1 MYFNPHRTVF
11 KAPSRCHISYTST
24 IKIDSSSIP
33 CTHYEFLLSN
43 NMTKTSAC
51 FIEECY
57 KLNMPAP
64 SITAESA
71 ETCNNN
77 LIHLSKDRAASIIQ
91 SFKSVP
97 RLTFMKTWSDLP
109 DEIKQIDE
117 YRKLTF
123 YLHVYYTILE
133 CKKRVNKS
141 ENCSDDKCDENDESS
156 MAAFRNFLL
165 QRGAEFSTENEFLPY
180 FALPYV
186 FEPMQ
191 HPSFKNLFKENRWCD
206 SLNKRLEDFI
216 LDISINTSVI
226 LVPSKDAGKRKLT
239 KKKFKTLYKEYK
251 PLNALAAEL
260 LNALENSIRG
270 QSINLEIILK
280 NCNAVVENN
289 NDNKKNLESVVD
301 GQFDLAIF
309 KIKLE
314 LRDGNSTKNKLLILQ
329 ALRWRLT
336 KSENKTDTVLMIK
349 KHDLLDLCKS
359 KAEQGLMKWLL
370 MTNGPHPLQQMISRL
385 LNALASFNRGRKYLT
400 GSPFL
405 LRLIITQL
413 ISSQHFWDT
422 ITSNML
428 LGTLQ
433 KLSTG
438 SRARKRM
445 IGNGLVTW
453 LADQLI
459 RKSEFTGDRNKYEM
473 YDLEYSLALFMNLC
487 QCHSAVRAC
496 GSRARNLFKSLS
508 VFMTTL
514 DVDIMPCISGILYNL
529 FKNQEMMAIAKEE
542 GVTGVVEKT
551 IESNINTYPSAVE
564 RLADVRNILIQNEH
578 PAFDQSS
585 SDDDYDYFNDDSG
598 DDDDDSSNS
607 DEDDITDDVENLE
620 AELDEDDPLKIQPNG
635 EEFLANYKTCD
646 NAKHTTLDRY
656 NINK

>member
-1 MYFNPHRTVF
+1 
-11 KAPSRCHISYTST
+11 
-24 IKIDSSSIP
+24 
-33 CTHYEFLLSN
+33 
-43 NMTKTSAC
+43 MTKTSAC
-51 FIEECY
+51 FIEECC

-64 SITAESA
+64 KLTAEST
-71 ETCNNN
+71 ETPKSN
-77 LIHLSKDRAASIIQ
+77 LVYLSKDRAASIIQ
-91 SFKSVP
+91 SFKSAS
-97 RLTFMKTWSDLP
+97 RLTFMKTWDDLS

-141 ENCSDDKCDENDESS
+141 ENCSDNNCDENDESS
-156 MAAFRNFLL
+156 MAAFRTFLL

-206 SLNKRLEDFI
+206 SLNKRLENFI
-216 LDISINTSVI
+216 LDISINSSII

-280 NCNAVVENN
+280 NCNTLLENN
-289 NDNKKNLESVVD
+289 DDNKQNLEIVD
-301 GQFDLAIF
+301 HQFDLAIF

-336 KSENKTDTVLMIK
+336 KSENRTHTVLMIK
-349 KHDLLDLCKS
+349 KYDLLDLCKS

-385 LNALASFNRGRKYLT
+385 LNALASYNRGRRYLT

-445 IGNGLVTW
+445 IGNGLTTW
-453 LADQLI
+453 LADQLV

-473 YDLEYSLALFMNLC
+473 YDLEYSLALYMNLC
-487 QCHSAVRAC
+487 QCQSAVRAC

-514 DVDIMPCISGILYNL
+514 DVDVMPCISGILYNL
-529 FKNQEMMAIAKEE
+529 FKNPEMIAVAKEE
-542 GVTGVVEKT
+542 GITAVVEKT
-551 IESNINTYPSAVE
+551 IESNINAYPSAVE
-564 RLADVRNILIQNEH
+564 QLVDVRNILIQNEH
-578 PAFDQSS
+578 PAFDHSS

-598 DDDDDSSNS
+598 NDEYDSSSS
-607 DEDDITDDVENLE
+607 DENNTDDVENLE

-635 EEFLANYKTCD
+635 EDFLSNYKACD
-646 NAKHTTLDRY
+646 NTKYTTSDRY
-656 NINK
+656 NNNNNK

>member
-1 MYFNPHRTVF
+1 MDRLKKY
-11 KAPSRCHISYTST
+11 STSEAKT
-24 IKIDSSSIP
+24 LQYI
-33 CTHYEFLLSN
+33 YEFLLSN

-64 SITAESA
+64 TIPTESTEA
-71 ETCNNN
+71 CNNN
-77 LIHLSKDRAASIIQ
+77 VVHLSKDRAASIIQ
-91 SFKSVP
+91 SFKSAS
-97 RLTFMKTWSDLP
+97 RLTFMKTWSDLS

-141 ENCSDDKCDENDESS
+141 ENCSNDKFDENDESS
-156 MAAFRNFLL
+156 MAAFRTFLL

-191 HPSFKNLFKENRWCD
+191 HPSFKNLFKENRWSD
-206 SLNKRLEDFI
+206 SLHKRLEDFI

-226 LVPSKDAGKRKLT
+226 LVPIKDAGKRKLT
-239 KKKFKTLYKEYK
+239 KKNFKTLYKEYK

-280 NCNAVVENN
+280 NCNAVVENSD
-289 NDNKKNLESVVD
+289 DNKQNLETVD
-301 GQFDLAIF
+301 DQFDLAIF
-309 KIKLE
+309 KIKHE
-314 LRDGNSTKNKLLILQ
+314 LREGNSTKNKLLILQ

-336 KSENKTDTVLMIK
+336 KSENRADTVSMIK
-349 KHDLLDLCKS
+349 KYDLLDLCKS

-385 LNALASFNRGRKYLT
+385 LNALASFKRGRRYLT

-445 IGNGLVTW
+445 IGNGLTTW
-453 LADQLI
+453 LADQLV

-473 YDLEYSLALFMNLC
+473 YDLEYSLALYMSLC
-487 QCHSAVRAC
+487 QCQSAVRAC
-496 GSRARNLFKSLS
+496 GSRARNLLKSLS

-529 FKNQEMMAIAKEE
+529 FKNPEMIAIAKEE
-542 GVTGVVEKT
+542 GMTGIVEKT
-551 IESNINTYPSAVE
+551 IESNLNAYPSAVE
-564 RLADVRNILIQNEH
+564 RLVDVRNILIQNEH

-598 DDDDDSSNS
+598 DDEDDSSSS
-607 DEDDITDDVENLE
+607 DEDDIDDVENLE

-646 NAKHTTLDRY
+646 NGKHTTSADRY
-656 NINK
+656 NNNNNNK

>member
-1 MYFNPHRTVF
+1 MDRLRKY
-11 KAPSRCHISYTST
+11 STSEAKT
-24 IKIDSSSIP
+24 LQYI
-33 CTHYEFLLSN
+33 YEFLLSN

-51 FIEECY
+51 FIEECH

-64 SITAESA
+64 VFAAQSTKI
-71 ETCNNN
+71 CNNN
-77 LIHLSKDRAASIIQ
+77 SVHLSKDRAATIIQ
-91 SFKSVP
+91 SFKSAS
-97 RLTFMKTWSDLP
+97 RLTFMKTWGDLP

-141 ENCSDDKCDENDESS
+141 ENCSDDKCDENNESS
-156 MAAFRNFLL
+156 MGAFRTFLL

-216 LDISINTSVI
+216 LDIAISTSMT
-226 LVPSKDAGKRKLT
+226 LVPSRDAGKRKLT

-289 NDNKKNLESVVD
+289 DDNEQNLEIAD
-301 GQFDLAIF
+301 DQFDLSIF

-336 KSENKTDTVLMIK
+336 KSENRTETVVMIK
-349 KHDLLDLCKS
+349 KYDLLDLCKP
-359 KAEQGLMKWLL
+359 KAEQGLMKWLM

-385 LNALASFNRGRKYLT
+385 LNALASFNRGRKYLAD
-400 GSPFL
+400 SPFL

-433 KLSTG
+433 KLSMG
-438 SRARKRM
+438 SRIRKRM
-445 IGNGLVTW
+445 IGNGLTTW
-453 LADQLI
+453 LADQLV

-473 YDLEYSLALFMNLC
+473 YDLEYSLGLFMNLC
-487 QCHSAVRAC
+487 QCQTAVRAC
-496 GSRARNLFKSLS
+496 GSRARNLFKSLG

-514 DVDIMPCISGILYNL
+514 DVDIMPCISGILYNM
-529 FKNQEMMAIAKEE
+529 FKSPEMMVVAKEE
-542 GVTGVVEKT
+542 GMTGIVEKT
-551 IESNINTYPSAVE
+551 IESNINAYPSAVE
-564 RLADVRNILIQNEH
+564 RLVDVRNMLLQNEH

-585 SDDDYDYFNDDSG
+585 SDDEYDYFNDDSG
-598 DDDDDSSNS
+598 DDEDDSSNS
-607 DEDDITDDVENLE
+607 DEDDDDVDNLE
-620 AELDEDDPLKIQPNG
+620 PELDEDDPLKIQPNG
-635 EEFLANYKTCD
+635 EDFLANYKTC
-646 NAKHTTLDRY
+646 NNTKHTTSDRY
-656 NINK
+656 NNNNILL

>member
-1 MYFNPHRTVF
+1 
-11 KAPSRCHISYTST
+11 
-24 IKIDSSSIP
+24 
-33 CTHYEFLLSN
+33 
-43 NMTKTSAC
+43 MTKTSAC
-51 FIEECY
+51 FIEECH
-57 KLNMPAP
+57 KLNMTVPCVAVK
-64 SITAESA
+64 ST

-77 LIHLSKDRAASIIQ
+77 TVHLSKDRAATIIQ
-91 SFKSVP
+91 SFKSAS
-97 RLTFMKTWSDLP
+97 RSTFMKIWGDLA

-141 ENCSDDKCDENDESS
+141 ENCNEDKCDENDESS
-156 MAAFRNFLL
+156 MGAFRNFLL
-165 QRGAEFSTENEFLPY
+165 HRGAEFSTENEFLPY

-206 SLNKRLEDFI
+206 SLKKRLEDFI
-216 LDISINTSVI
+216 LDIAISTSVT
-226 LVPSKDAGKRKLT
+226 LVPSKEAGKRKLT

-280 NCNAVVENN
+280 NCNAVVEKND
-289 NDNKKNLESVVD
+289 DNKKNLEMVD
-301 GQFDLAIF
+301 DQLDLSIF

-336 KSENKTDTVLMIK
+336 KSENKTNTVVMIK
-349 KHDLLDLCKS
+349 KYDLLDLCKS
-359 KAEQGLMKWLL
+359 KADQGLMKWLM

-385 LNALASFNRGRKYLT
+385 LNALASFNRGRRYLA

-433 KLSTG
+433 KLSMG

-445 IGNGLVTW
+445 IGNGLTTW
-453 LADQLI
+453 LADQLV

-473 YDLEYSLALFMNLC
+473 YDLEYSLGLFMNLC
-487 QCHSAVRAC
+487 QCQTAVQAC
-496 GSRARNLFKSLS
+496 GSRSRNLFKSLG

-514 DVDIMPCISGILYNL
+514 DVDIMPCISGILYNM
-529 FKNQEMMAIAKEE
+529 FKNPEMMVVAKEE
-542 GVTGVVEKT
+542 GMTSVIEKT
-551 IESNINTYPSAVE
+551 IESNINAYPSAVE
-564 RLADVRNILIQNEH
+564 RLVDVRNMLLQ
-578 PAFDQSS
+578 
-585 SDDDYDYFNDDSG
+585 NDDV
-598 DDDDDSSNS
+598 D
-607 DEDDITDDVENLE
+607 NLE

-635 EEFLANYKTCD
+635 EDFLANYKTCN
-646 NAKHTTLDRY
+646 NAKHTTSDRY
-656 NINK
+656 NNNNNNNNNNI